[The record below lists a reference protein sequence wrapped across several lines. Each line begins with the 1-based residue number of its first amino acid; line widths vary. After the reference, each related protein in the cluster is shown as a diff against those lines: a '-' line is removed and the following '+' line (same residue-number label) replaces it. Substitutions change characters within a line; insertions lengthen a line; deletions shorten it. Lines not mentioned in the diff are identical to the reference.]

1 MTEAMPFLQK
11 YDITFLRPPTIG
23 AGWNIKEPPAH
34 TDKRKESM
42 MCEPLPGAGEWGRTR
57 ALHPC
62 CAVAWE
68 HSAPAENGRLCG
80 IKTARQEQ
88 DRLAEMGRIK

>member
-1 MTEAMPFLQK
+1 
-11 YDITFLRPPTIG
+11 
-23 AGWNIKEPPAH
+23 
-34 TDKRKESM
+34 

-68 HSAPAENGRLCG
+68 HSALAENGRLRG
-80 IKTARQEQ
+80 IKTAR
-88 DRLAEMGRIK
+88 RGMAVWLKWGG

>member
-1 MTEAMPFLQK
+1 
-11 YDITFLRPPTIG
+11 
-23 AGWNIKEPPAH
+23 
-34 TDKRKESM
+34 
-42 MCEPLPGAGEWGRTR
+42 MCEPLPCAGEWGRTR

-68 HSAPAENGRLCG
+68 YSAPAENGRLRG
-80 IKTARQEQ
+80 IKTARREQ

>member
-1 MTEAMPFLQK
+1 
-11 YDITFLRPPTIG
+11 
-23 AGWNIKEPPAH
+23 
-34 TDKRKESM
+34 

-68 HSAPAENGRLCG
+68 HSAPA
-80 IKTARQEQ
+80 KWPAARHKNSQAGHG
-88 DRLAEMGRIK
+88 RLAEMGRIKCQYKSRKAVAPFLTAFDDGIITCLLGVCEGQKFT

>member
-1 MTEAMPFLQK
+1 
-11 YDITFLRPPTIG
+11 
-23 AGWNIKEPPAH
+23 
-34 TDKRKESM
+34 M

-68 HSAPAENGRLCG
+68 HSAPAKGLAVRHKNSQAGHG
-80 IKTARQEQ
+80 
-88 DRLAEMGRIK
+88 RLAEGEKKRIKCRNQGAVHSPLGFHGTIISQKKCNGVYSLQGI

>member
-1 MTEAMPFLQK
+1 
-11 YDITFLRPPTIG
+11 
-23 AGWNIKEPPAH
+23 
-34 TDKRKESM
+34 

-68 HSAPAENGRLCG
+68 HSAPAKGPAVRHKNSQAVHG
-80 IKTARQEQ
+80 
-88 DRLAEMGRIK
+88 RLAEMGRIKCQYKSRKDVLGSLRLLMMVL

>member
-1 MTEAMPFLQK
+1 MTEAVPFLQK
-11 YDITFLRPPTIG
+11 AILLSYDPRPLG
-23 AGWNIKEPPAH
+23 RGNVKEPPAR
-34 TDKRKESM
+34 TDKRKESE

-68 HSAPAENGRLCG
+68 HSAPAKGPA
-80 IKTARQEQ
+80 ARHKNSQTGA
-88 DRLAEMGRIK
+88 RTVWP

>member
-1 MTEAMPFLQK
+1 
-11 YDITFLRPPTIG
+11 
-23 AGWNIKEPPAH
+23 
-34 TDKRKESM
+34 

-68 HSAPAENGRLCG
+68 HSAPAENGRLRG
-80 IKTARQEQ
+80 IKTARREQEPSGHKGKGE
-88 DRLAEMGRIK
+88 DKNVNAKAARRSPRSLRLSMIVL

>member
-1 MTEAMPFLQK
+1 
-11 YDITFLRPPTIG
+11 
-23 AGWNIKEPPAH
+23 
-34 TDKRKESM
+34 

-68 HSAPAENGRLCG
+68 HSAPAKGRLCG
-80 IKTARQEQ
+80 IKTARRGMAVWLKGE
-88 DRLAEMGRIK
+88 DENANTKAVRRLPRSLQLLMMVL

>member
-1 MTEAMPFLQK
+1 
-11 YDITFLRPPTIG
+11 
-23 AGWNIKEPPAH
+23 
-34 TDKRKESM
+34 

-68 HSAPAENGRLCG
+68 HSAPAKGRLCG
-80 IKTARQEQ
+80 IKTARRGMAVWLRGE
-88 DRLAEMGRIK
+88 DENTNTKAVRTFCVPYGF

>member
-1 MTEAMPFLQK
+1 
-11 YDITFLRPPTIG
+11 
-23 AGWNIKEPPAH
+23 
-34 TDKRKESM
+34 

-68 HSAPAENGRLCG
+68 HSAPAENGRLRG
-80 IKTARQEQ
+80 IKTARRGMAVWLKGEDKTPIQ
-88 DRLAEMGRIK
+88 KP

>member
-1 MTEAMPFLQK
+1 
-11 YDITFLRPPTIG
+11 
-23 AGWNIKEPPAH
+23 
-34 TDKRKESM
+34 

-68 HSAPAENGRLCG
+68 HSALKYGYTVYIACQALDILAG
-80 IKTARQEQ
+80 AA
-88 DRLAEMGRIK
+88 DRLALSGSIWLITAHIVPVVHR

>member
-1 MTEAMPFLQK
+1 
-11 YDITFLRPPTIG
+11 
-23 AGWNIKEPPAH
+23 
-34 TDKRKESM
+34 

-68 HSAPAENGRLCG
+68 HSAPAKGPAVRHKNSQAGH
-80 IKTARQEQ
+80 
-88 DRLAEMGRIK
+88 DRLAEGGGEDKMPIQKP